1 LNTLIAHQ
9 RQTREDKKNAENVAA
24 QKLFKK
30 LDGCIP
36 PTENTYAVCL
46 SVYLH
51 RFKDENEWFYLK
63 SLLQF
68 MKIKLKAHKFPAD
81 CFTVFDKNKKIS
93 IPVLK
98 SKFFALIAK
107 TAASNSSQ
115 L

>member
-1 LNTLIAHQ
+1 
-9 RQTREDKKNAENVAA
+9 
-24 QKLFKK
+24 
-30 LDGCIP
+30 
-36 PTENTYAVCL
+36 
-46 SVYLH
+46 
-51 RFKDENEWFYLK
+51 
-63 SLLQF
+63 

-107 TAASNSSQ
+107 TAASNSAQ